1 MAPSLVPPPDGASAE
16 QVMEYNRML
25 IEYYRI
31 SLAFDNNRTALESK
45 RMDKIGMAI
54 QSNQAIARSN
64 EAIVVL
70 CVLT

>member
-1 MAPSLVPPPDGASAE
+1 
-16 QVMEYNRML
+16 MEYNRML